1 MEIIK
6 KITGFIRKFRFL
18 FFLGVAFLSAF
29 DIFAFDFGGILKN
42 TSAFESNE
50 NNDFKLNQKNSAS
63 VWLRA
68 PFDKSGKNYFAT
80 DFVYNFEADMQ
91 NETYKN
97 VLDFNLFEFSLS
109 KEMENSEIGMHIGR
123 FYFAD
128 LSGKIFSQNADGVI
142 FGFKNNWLKFS
153 AYGAYTGLLNAL
165 NTEIITTSPQDFL
178 YKVGNENK
186 EILGIENTLHS
197 FNADYDK
204 IYDFAEKYVVA
215 DFALSFPYLFANQTV
230 ALEFLAALH
239 IEDFDYNRF
248 YATFLMDGPIWR
260 SLFYKIYSTFGFVDY
275 DSKMKTT
282 NLSEIKFEYFLKKA
296 SFGINAL
303 YASGEQGKLS
313 SFVGFTKNTSTYSLQ
328 EFLYSGILKAGMN
341 IAFRPLECLLLTADS
356 DVIFN
361 ASAGDKHE
369 DVEYYGFQYSVGAL
383 WQVKSDFQLGL
394 AACQFIDKDNSD
406 NVKKNYFDIKAVLA
420 F

>member
-6 KITGFIRKFRFL
+6 KFMDFARKFRFL
-18 FFLGVAFLSAF
+18 FFLGVAFATVF
-29 DIFAFDFGGILKN
+29 NVFGFDFGGIVKN
-42 TSAFESNE
+42 TSAFETNE
-50 NNDFKLNQKNSAS
+50 NDDFKLNQKNSAS

-68 PFDKSGKNYFAT
+68 PFDKSGKNYFAA

-97 VLDFNLFEFSLS
+97 ALDLNLFEFSLS
-109 KEMENSEIGMHIGR
+109 KEMETSEIGMHIGR

-128 LSGKIFSQNADGVI
+128 LTGKIFSQNADGVI
-142 FGFKNNWLKFS
+142 LGFKNNWIKFS

-165 NTEIITTSPQDFL
+165 NTEIITTSPQDFF
-178 YKVGNENK
+178 YKMNGENK
-186 EILGIENTLHS
+186 EILGIENSLYS

-204 IYDFAEKYVVA
+204 IYDFAEKYIIT
-215 DFALSFPYLFANQTV
+215 DLGLSFPYLFANQTV
-230 ALEFLAALH
+230 AVEFLAAFH

-275 DSKMKTT
+275 DSKLKTT
-282 NLSEIKFEYFLKKA
+282 NLSEIKFEYFLKKV

-303 YASGEQGKLS
+303 YASGEQGNLS

-328 EFLYSGILKAGMN
+328 KFLYSGILKAGAS
-341 IAFRPLECLLLTADS
+341 IVFRPLECLLVTADS
-356 DVIFN
+356 DLIFN

-369 DVEYYGFQYSVGAL
+369 DVEYYGFQYSFGAL
-383 WQVKSDFQLGL
+383 WQVKSDFQLGFT
-394 AACQFIDKDNSD
+394 ACQFIDKDNAD
-406 NVKKNYFDIKAVLA
+406 NVKKSYFDIKAVLA